1 MTPGSGSV
9 THSDLDAA
17 LCRALAASGRDD
29 VTGFRAEFDAL
40 EPALAEASEPQWAA
54 WRHALAARRGLVDGD
69 RDAEAAAVTAAR
81 EALRACRPSASTAL
95 VLAYL
100 AHVEAAADHLDASM
114 LLAIDASLLT
124 EQLALPTPAAGED
137 PRALHQAHL
146 WLSLTLTALDL
157 EELALTQ
164 AEQGHRVA
172 DALPDPGDRWQLL
185 RLCAQQSTELAQ
197 TLRRRGETTRSREL
211 AENALTCATD
221 ARRLGFEPDPDD
233 LDLLDVVQ
241 AWALACHDDL
251 DDAVGPLRSA
261 HRRVHRHGSTWLR
274 GYTDLA
280 LARLL
285 GRLSQVHSGGGHG
298 EEAAD
303 LLVDAAGAF
312 AATADRRRYRQCLLE
327 LGQATA
333 AMGRPA
339 EALHWLDA
347 YRSDTGRAHARSR
360 ALWAEMFV
368 RRSRLREVERQAAV
382 LRRHALEDPLTGL
395 GNRRSAERRLSGLR
409 LGGEPLSLA
418 VVDVDRF
425 KEVNDDTSHSHGD
438 EVLRRVAALLR
449 EHSRTGDEV
458 YRWAGDEF
466 LVLLPTASQG
476 QALAAAERLRAAV
489 ADADW
494 RDLPLTE
501 PITVSIGVA
510 TAPAVDDDAAEPAGW
525 RSLFDTA
532 DLHLFSAKRGGR
544 NRVRAPGLVDGPVDA
559 GLDGGA
565 ADGGAADGGA
575 ADGVVSP
582 VDGVPPEG
590 TPA

>member
-1 MTPGSGSV
+1 MTPGPAPATDG
-9 THSDLDAA
+9 DLDAA
-17 LCRALAASGRDD
+17 LRRLLTASSRDDADAFRDGLDDAEAAFGAASDPR
-29 VTGFRAEFDAL
+29 
-40 EPALAEASEPQWAA
+40 WAA
-54 WRHALAARRGLVDGD
+54 WRHALGARRGLLDGD
-69 RDAEAAAVTAAR
+69 RDATGAGVAAAR
-81 EALRACRPSASTAL
+81 DALGACPPSASTAL

-100 AHVEAAADHLDASM
+100 AHVEATADHPDAAM
-114 LLAIDASLLT
+114 LLAVDASLLT
-124 EQLALPTPAAGED
+124 EQLSPPAEE
-137 PRALHQAHL
+137 PSRALSQAHL

-157 EELALTQ
+157 EELAVAQ
-164 AEQGHRVA
+164 AERGHRVA
-172 DALPDPGDRWQLL
+172 AALADPADRWQLL
-185 RLCAQQSTELAQ
+185 QLRAQQNTELAQ
-197 TLRRRGETTRSREL
+197 TLRRRGEAGRAREL
-211 AENALTCATD
+211 AGAALACADD
-221 ARRLGFEPDPDD
+221 ARALDVEPDPGD
-233 LDLLDVVQ
+233 LALLDVVQ

-251 DDAVGPLRSA
+251 DDALGPLRSV
-261 HRRVHRHGSTWLR
+261 HRRVHRAGSTWLR
-274 GYTDLA
+274 GYADLA
-280 LARLL
+280 LSRLL
-285 GRLSQVHSGGGHG
+285 SRLSQVHTGGGHG

-347 YRSDTGRAHARSR
+347 YRADTGRAHARSR
-360 ALWAEMFV
+360 ELWAEMFV

-395 GNRRSAERRLSGLR
+395 GNRRSAERRLAGLR
-409 LGGEPLSLA
+409 LGAEPLSLA

-438 EVLRRVAALLR
+438 EVLRRVATLLC
-449 EHSRTGDEV
+449 EHSRVGDEV

-466 LVLLPTASQG
+466 LVVLPTASPA
-476 QALAAAERLRAAV
+476 QAVAAAERLRAAV

-494 RDLPLTE
+494 ADLALPE

-510 TAPAVDDDAAEPAGW
+510 TAPTPEDDAAPVGW

-544 NRVRAPGLVDGPVDA
+544 NRVRAPGLVDGSTADGSTA
-559 GLDGGA
+559 DGSTGDGGPAGDA
-565 ADGGAADGGA
+565 AG
-575 ADGVVSP
+575 
-582 VDGVPPEG
+582 G
-590 TPA
+590 TPS

>member
-1 MTPGSGSV
+1 MTPGPSPV
-9 THSDLDAA
+9 TDGDLDAA
-17 LCRALAASGRDD
+17 LWRLLAASGRDD
-29 VTGFRAEFDAL
+29 AAAFRAGLDEVEAGLDARL
-40 EPALAEASEPQWAA
+40 DTAGDPCWAA
-54 WRHALAARRGLVDGD
+54 WRHALAARRGLLDGD
-69 RDAEAAAVTAAR
+69 RDATAAGVAAAR
-81 EALRACRPSASTAL
+81 ETLGDCPPSASTAL

-100 AHVEAAADHLDASM
+100 AHVEATADHPDSAM
-114 LLAIDASLLT
+114 LLAVDASLLT
-124 EQLALPTPAAGED
+124 EQLDPPAPATGE
-137 PRALHQAHL
+137 PSRALAQAHL

-157 EELALTQ
+157 EELAV
-164 AEQGHRVA
+164 ASADRGHRVA
-172 DALPDPGDRWQLL
+172 AGLPDPADHWLML
-185 RLCAQQSTELAQ
+185 RLCAQQNTELAQ
-197 TLRRRGETTRSREL
+197 TLRRRGQAGRAREL
-211 AENALTCATD
+211 AGTALACATD
-221 ARRLGFEPDPDD
+221 ARALDVEPDPDD

-251 DDAVGPLRSA
+251 DDALGPLRSVQ
-261 HRRVHRHGSTWLR
+261 RRVHRSGSTWLR
-274 GYTDLA
+274 GYADLA
-280 LARLL
+280 LSRLL
-285 GRLSQVHSGGGHG
+285 TRLSQVHAGGGHG

-347 YRSDTGRAHARSR
+347 YRAETGRAHARSR
-360 ALWAEMFV
+360 ELWAEMFV

-395 GNRRSAERRLSGLR
+395 GNRRSAERRLAGLR
-409 LGGEPLSLA
+409 PGAEPLSLA

-438 EVLRRVAALLR
+438 EVLRRVATLLR
-449 EHSRTGDEV
+449 EHSRVGDEV

-466 LVLLPTASQG
+466 LVVLPTATPA

-494 RDLPLTE
+494 GDLSLSE

-510 TAPAVDDDAAEPAGW
+510 TAPATDDDAAPVGW

-544 NRVRAPGLVDGPVDA
+544 NRVRAPGVVDGPA
-559 GLDGGA
+559 
-565 ADGGAADGGA
+565 
-575 ADGVVSP
+575 
-582 VDGVPPEG
+582 EG
-590 TPA
+590 TPS

>member
-1 MTPGSGSV
+1 MTPGSTSV
-9 THSDLDAA
+9 THGDLDAA
-17 LCRALAASGRDD
+17 LRRLLAASGRDD
-29 VTGFRAEFDAL
+29 APAFRAELDAV
-40 EPALAEASEPQWAA
+40 EPALAAASEPRWAA
-54 WRHALAARRGLVDGD
+54 WRHALDARRGLVDGD
-69 RDAEAAAVTAAR
+69 RDATAAAVRAAR
-81 EALRACRPSASTAL
+81 AALGTCRPSASTAL

-100 AHVEAAADHLDASM
+100 AHVEAAADHLDAAM

-124 EQLALPTPAAGED
+124 EQLTPPDAEV

-157 EELALTQ
+157 EELALDQ
-164 AEQGHRVA
+164 AEQGYRIA
-172 DALPDPGDRWQLL
+172 DALPDLADRWQLL

-197 TLRRRGETTRSREL
+197 TLRRRGDVARSREL
-211 AENALTCATD
+211 AENALARATD
-221 ARRLGFEPDPDD
+221 ARELGFEPDPDD
-233 LDLLDVVQ
+233 LDRLDVVQ
-241 AWALACHDDL
+241 AWALVCHDDL
-251 DDAVGPLRSA
+251 DDALGPLRRV
-261 HRRVHRHGSTWLR
+261 HRRVHRTGSTWLR

-285 GRLSQVHSGGGHG
+285 GRLSQLHSGGGHG

-347 YRSDTGRAHARSR
+347 YRADTGQAHARSR
-360 ALWAEMFV
+360 ELWAEMFV
-368 RRSRLREVERQAAV
+368 RRSRLREAERQAAV

-449 EHSRTGDEV
+449 EHSRVGDEV

-466 LVLLPTASQG
+466 LVVLPTATQS
-476 QALAAAERLRAAV
+476 QALAAVERLRAAV

-510 TAPAVDDDAAEPAGW
+510 TAPAAADDAAAPAGW

-544 NRVRAPGLVDGPVDA
+544 NRVRAPGLVDGGVDGA
-559 GLDGGA
+559 LDGGA
-565 ADGGAADGGA
+565 GHGGVDAAT
-575 ADGVVSP
+575 P
-582 VDGVPPEG
+582 VDGAASEG
-590 TPA
+590 TSA

>member
-1 MTPGSGSV
+1 MTPGPAPV
-9 THSDLDAA
+9 TDGDLDAA
-17 LCRALAASGRDD
+17 LWRLLAASSRDD
-29 VTGFRAEFDAL
+29 AAAFRTGLDD
-40 EPALAEASEPQWAA
+40 AEARLAAAADPGWAA
-54 WRHALAARRGLVDGD
+54 WRHALAARRGLLDGD
-69 RDAEAAAVTAAR
+69 RDATGAGVAAAR
-81 EALRACRPSASTAL
+81 EALGSCPPSASTAL

-100 AHVEAAADHLDASM
+100 AHLEATADHPDSAM
-114 LLAIDASLLT
+114 LLAVDASLLT
-124 EQLALPTPAAGED
+124 EQLDPPAPAAGE
-137 PRALHQAHL
+137 PSRALAQAHL

-157 EELALTQ
+157 EELAVAS
-164 AEQGHRVA
+164 AERGHRVA
-172 DALPDPGDRWQLL
+172 AALPDLTDRWLLL
-185 RLCAQQSTELAQ
+185 RLCAQQNCELAQ
-197 TLRRRGETTRSREL
+197 TLRRRGEADRAREL
-211 AENALTCATD
+211 AGTALARASD
-221 ARRLGFEPDPDD
+221 ARALDVDPDDDD

-251 DDAVGPLRSA
+251 DDALGPLRSVQ
-261 HRRVHRHGSTWLR
+261 RRVHRSGSTWLR
-274 GYTDLA
+274 GYADLA
-280 LARLL
+280 LSRLL
-285 GRLSQVHSGGGHG
+285 TRLSQAHTGGGHG

-303 LLVDAAGAF
+303 LLVGAAGAF

-347 YRSDTGRAHARSR
+347 YRAETGRAHARSR
-360 ALWAEMFV
+360 ELWAEMFV
-368 RRSRLREVERQAAV
+368 RQSRLREVERQAAV

-395 GNRRSAERRLSGLR
+395 GNRRSAERRLAGLR
-409 LGGEPLSLA
+409 LGAEPLSLA

-438 EVLRRVAALLR
+438 EVLHRVAALLR
-449 EHSRTGDEV
+449 EHSRVGDEV

-466 LVLLPTASQG
+466 LVVLPTATPA

-494 RDLPLTE
+494 GDLSLSE

-510 TAPAVDDDAAEPAGW
+510 TAPAGDDDAAVGW

-544 NRVRAPGLVDGPVDA
+544 NRVRAPGLVDGPA
-559 GLDGGA
+559 
-565 ADGGAADGGA
+565 
-575 ADGVVSP
+575 
-582 VDGVPPEG
+582 EG
-590 TPA
+590 TPS